1 MNKLKDIFDNQ
12 KAGLVANL
20 EIAMNGSPSW
30 KVLIDIKGLYRSV
43 TGEDLDDFDR
53 VLDAADKVESWLA
66 NEASAAP
73 SRLETIRLTS
83 TDPDDLTLRAA
94 RLLGEADHIFH
105 PAGTPAAILDR
116 ARADAAR
123 HIADA
128 PPADP
133 PPGLSLWLE
142 R

>member
-1 MNKLKDIFDNQ
+1 VQ
-12 KAGLVANL
+12 
-20 EIAMNGSPSW
+20 
-30 KVLIDIKGLYRSV
+30 
-43 TGEDLDDFDR
+43 
-53 VLDAADKVESWLA
+53 SWLA
-66 NEASAAP
+66 SDAAIQP
-73 SRLETIRLTS
+73 SRLETIALAGA
-83 TDPDDLTLRAA
+83 DPDDLTLRAA

-123 HIADA
+123 HIAEA

-133 PPGLSLWLE
+133 PSGLSLWIEIGGAKL